1 MQVTAGIPFLP
12 AESLPDLEVS
22 SDFDEWEELQEMEA
36 GINEVDYIQQ
46 LDDINSLLLFIIF
59 ALGVI
64 SGLMFSKIL
73 WGRVK

>member
-1 MQVTAGIPFLP
+1 MQVTAVIPLLP

>member
-1 MQVTAGIPFLP
+1 MQVTAGIPLLP